1 MARVSF
7 RTRAGALVSF
17 TTNPRRASRRR
28 RNPKNPDW
36 YRDKCGRPHPVRG
49 TPGYEDGFVGMSRA
63 DKRYLKS
70 GSDQPRGGYTIEA
83 SGRARRATAPKRRS
97 TATRDT
103 TAGERLASGRTK
115 AQKDAAANRRYR
127 VMGY

>member
-36 YRDKCGRPHPVRG
+36 YRDKYGRPHPVRG

-115 AQKDAAANRRYR
+115 AQKQAAANRRYR